1 MFVMI
6 MLVLMV
12 LVVSKPPELE
22 SMELFA
28 MIGADACS
36 EDLYYGP
43 ESVQGSDG
51 VYRNFLS
58 TSTKYKDVRSQNW
71 VQIVTSDGDYELF
84 RIYWTFDTIKT
95 MAEHIAD
102 AVSVGEAVSY
112 KVVTNLNKV
121 FEYRGVWW
129 FSSSSGVTVNTFSTP
144 ATKCC
149 FSRTNG
155 LWGADSGTIDAADG
169 SQRNDDTFWGQG
181 NFRSD
186 HLHADL
192 ACLLPV
198 SLHCGHA
205 YPIAHSYPYFSSQHR
220 QADSAAQSLLAALT
234 GSAHLRPRELS
245 SHTGKHRDIFSQ
257 YMSLLTPNHTL
268 SVLHR
273 GWRA

>member
-1 MFVMI
+1 MFVVI
-6 MLVLMV
+6 MLLLVV

-121 FEYRGVWW
+121 FEYRGVWR
-129 FSSSSGVTVNTFSTP
+129 FSRTSGITVNTFST
-144 ATKCC
+144 ATTKCC

-169 SQRNDDTFWGQG
+169 SQRNDDSFWGQG

-186 HLHADL
+186 DSSQCRYVYILGTAYT
-192 ACLLPV
+192 ATQTSPV
-198 SLHCGHA
+198 SYL
-205 YPIAHSYPYFSSQHR
+205 YHSTVASPTPSPTTIPTPAPSTARPTAQPSLSSQP
-220 QADSAAQSLLAALT
+220 SLAVRTYDLVSFRVTLVST
-234 GSAHLRPRELS
+234 GIY
-245 SHTGKHRDIFSQ
+245 SHSTCLF
-257 YMSLLTPNHTL
+257 
-268 SVLHR
+268 
-273 GWRA
+273 

>member
-1 MFVMI
+1 
-6 MLVLMV
+6 
-12 LVVSKPPELE
+12 
-22 SMELFA
+22 

-121 FEYRGVWW
+121 FEYRGVWR
-129 FSSSSGVTVNTFSTP
+129 FSRTSGITVNTFST
-144 ATKCC
+144 ATTKCC

-169 SQRNDDTFWGQG
+169 SQRNDDSFWGQG

-186 HLHADL
+186 DSATMCTCWAPPTPPRRPRLSPT
-192 ACLLPV
+192 CITPLLPAPP
-198 SLHCGHA
+198 HR
-205 YPIAHSYPYFSSQHR
+205 PQPSQL
-220 QADSAAQSLLAALT
+220 QLLAPPGRQRSPA
-234 GSAHLRPRELS
+234 SPRS
-245 SHTGKHRDIFSQ
+245 PH
-257 YMSLLTPNHTL
+257 
-268 SVLHR
+268 
-273 GWRA
+273 WRCAPTTS